1 MYCTK
6 KGKRNRSVRDCI
18 CFISATNANIRG
30 EMCFCFCVVVRILQ
44 EASGVVDLIIFL
56 HKCEIRLEF
65 SIGK

>member
-18 CFISATNANIRG
+18 FFISATNPDIRG
-30 EMCFCFCVVVRILQ
+30 KMCFCSCIVVRIIQ

-56 HKCEIRLEF
+56 HECEISLEF
-65 SIGK
+65 SVGK